1 MIDLESKT
9 ENNFLHKKQKHSG
22 FPSPAGDYV
31 ENPININE
39 LLIKRASSTFLMRFK
54 GHEMVFAGIKD
65 NAILVIDRSIKATNG
80 NVVVASVD
88 GNFICR
94 KLIINNKKILTTACH
109 KNSYLDIDL
118 ILDFEILGVVT
129 SSINIY

>member
-1 MIDLESKT
+1 MMDLESKT

-54 GHEMVFAGIKD
+54 GHEMLFSGIKD
-65 NAILVIDRSIKATNG
+65 DAIPVIDRSIKATNG
-80 NVVVASVD
+80 NIVVASVD

-94 KLIINNKKILTTACH
+94 KLIMNSKKILTTACH
-109 KNSYLDIDL
+109 KNSYIDIDL